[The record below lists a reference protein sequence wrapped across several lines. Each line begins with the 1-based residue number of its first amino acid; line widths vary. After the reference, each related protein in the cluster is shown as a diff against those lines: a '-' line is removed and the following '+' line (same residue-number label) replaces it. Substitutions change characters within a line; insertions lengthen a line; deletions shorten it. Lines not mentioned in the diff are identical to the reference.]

1 MLMYILITYVIYTY
15 ILYNV
20 YTEMME
26 FEFIG
31 NRHSSICLVYTLE
44 LISHLCKIQKH
55 ALFLWI
61 HWPQKISW

>member
-1 MLMYILITYVIYTY
+1 MYILIMYDIYIY
-15 ILYNV
+15 IHTLYNV
-20 YTEMME
+20 YNEMME

-31 NRHSSICLVYTLE
+31 NKHSSICLVYTLE

-61 HWPQKISW
+61 HWPQKIS